1 MSTAILNPKAQ
12 FLLGAGLDVLHF
24 ESKEWL
30 DHINLWK
37 DEITFF
43 NVVLK
48 KKSTSEKSDSNYQ
61 KILNNIDTIYNDL
74 FQDLEQ
80 SIIEHEKLL
89 SKIEKGDKGLSDND
103 YREKHQQ
110 ILLRMNSF
118 TKDFVK
124 FKKMLFDYEKGL

>member
-110 ILLRMNSF
+110 ILLRMNTF

>member
-1 MSTAILNPKAQ
+1 M
-12 FLLGAGLDVLHF
+12 
-24 ESKEWL
+24 E
-30 DHINLWK
+30 

-48 KKSTSEKSDSNYQ
+48 KKSTAEKSDSDYQ
-61 KILNNIDTIYNDL
+61 KILKNIDTIYNDL

-80 SIIEHEKLL
+80 SIVAHEKLL

-110 ILLRMNSF
+110 ILLRMNTF
-118 TKDFVK
+118 TKDFIT

>member
-48 KKSTSEKSDSNYQ
+48 KKSTAEKSNSNYQ

-110 ILLRMNSF
+110 ILLRMNTF